1 MYISSY
7 NIKNMKKIN
16 FLLYFWFLFS
26 LSFSQNLNEKLKNT
40 RMGLY
45 VSPSINFIQ
54 TDSDEIET
62 NSNPGVVY
70 GYSIEMALND
80 NHRLESGFAISYKG
94 GDIVENTSNGKE
106 TSDYKVQYLTIPLLI
121 KMRSREIGYFNYF
134 ARIGPSINLKLKEMI
149 RSSENKNTNPAM
161 IDICLFLGAEYS
173 LGGKTSVEGSLFF
186 NNNITNALGDNQD
199 PHALFHQ
206 LGLRL
211 GFLF

>member
-1 MYISSY
+1 
-7 NIKNMKKIN
+7 MKW
-16 FLLYFWFLFS
+16 LRGLGS
-26 LSFSQNLNEKLKNT
+26 LSMRASILSVLKST
-40 RMGLY
+40 DR
-45 VSPSINFIQ
+45 VDSI
-54 TDSDEIET
+54 
-62 NSNPGVVY
+62 
-70 GYSIEMALND
+70 
-80 NHRLESGFAISYKG
+80 
-94 GDIVENTSNGKE
+94 
-106 TSDYKVQYLTIPLLI
+106 KVQYLTIPLLI